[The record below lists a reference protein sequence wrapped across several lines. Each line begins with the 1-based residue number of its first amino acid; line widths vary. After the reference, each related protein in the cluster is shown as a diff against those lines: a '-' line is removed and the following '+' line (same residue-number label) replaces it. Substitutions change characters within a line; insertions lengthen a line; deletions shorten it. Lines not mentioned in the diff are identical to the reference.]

1 MAASALGIAGIL
13 FASGSLLASLYIVSL
28 ALLGA
33 RWRSRHPAQ
42 VAGDSATTF
51 LILIPAHNEEEG
63 IQSTIQSALG
73 LDYPSS
79 QFRVVVIADNCDDN
93 TVIVTEKSG
102 ATVWIRRDLE
112 NRGKGQA
119 LAWALDRAA
128 SEIFDMLLV
137 VDADTKVDANFLRVI
152 DYEFQSIPQ
161 SEKGVV
167 FQGRYEFAAAQE
179 NAGWFESFTLASKDA
194 ENSFVYFPR
203 SRLGLM
209 NLLQGN
215 GFCVSRSALQ
225 CVPFA
230 ASSVVEDAEY
240 AVTLAL
246 AGLRV
251 RYVEEARVVS
261 RTTRTIGD
269 AAPQRLRWATGIFQ
283 LIGRSVPKLL
293 VEALRRRQWRL
304 AEGAIMMLLTSR
316 LVVVYL
322 TVVAFVCALLSLG
335 SVYTRV
341 TVVLLVATCLLQTL
355 YLFLMFRKA
364 GREAMP
370 ISSILFMPVYF
381 ALICLAQAGAL
392 LGFKRKQWSRTVR

>member
-1 MAASALGIAGIL
+1 MIASALGIAGIV
-13 FASGSLLASLYIVSL
+13 FASGSLLASLYIVFF
-28 ALLGA
+28 AMLGA
-33 RWRSRHPAQ
+33 RWRGRQPVHA
-42 VAGDSATTF
+42 AGNSATSF

-73 LDYPSS
+73 LEYPST

-93 TVIVTEKSG
+93 TAVVAEKSE

-128 SEIFDMLLV
+128 GEDFDMLLV
-137 VDADTKVDANFLRVI
+137 VDADTKVDTNFLRVI
-152 DYEFQSIPQ
+152 DSEFQRVPEP
-161 SEKGVV
+161 EKGVV
-167 FQGRYEFAAAQE
+167 FQGRYEFAAAHE
-179 NAGWFESFTLASKDA
+179 EAGWFESFTLASKDA

-203 SRLGLM
+203 SRMGLM

-215 GFCVSRSALQ
+215 GFCVSRSALAR
-225 CVPFA
+225 VPFA

-240 AVTLAL
+240 AVTVAL

-251 RYVEEARVVS
+251 RYVEDARVVS

-283 LIGRSVPKLL
+283 LIGRSVPRLL
-293 VEALRRRQWRL
+293 VEAVRRRQWRL

-322 TVVAFVCALLSLG
+322 TVVALVCALLSLG

-341 TVVLLVATCLLQTL
+341 AAVLLVATCLLQAI

-370 ISSILFMPVYF
+370 VSSILFMPVYF